1 MIRRDGEHKQR
12 TFGDEARAMAA
23 VPHEHVL
30 LRMKRVIDWAA
41 VEKELEGYYDRW
53 VGRPSWPPA
62 LLVRMLLL
70 EQYGDLS
77 DRQVSEQVGYNLLY
91 RAFVGLG
98 IDEAVPD
105 DTTLVKFRER
115 LGEEGVRKIFELVNS
130 QWAAAGLMGEERRVL
145 DGVHLWAKVAN
156 RSLAALLR
164 KGREVIIKAVA
175 EIDEGRGEKLRGQ
188 YLGTAEESGVSVTE
202 AAEAEGERTKGLVE
216 AVRDLSD
223 EKVRSRVAQV
233 QTLLA
238 GEGDRVVSFDDPD
251 ARWGYKAADKRFC
264 GYKAHEA
271 LDPDSRLITGVTV
284 VAGNAHEGVQTD
296 ALLAAQTPALTEGTT
311 IIGDGYYNNATTVE
325 QMEAAGMRPCF
336 SGRETERVSDQFS
349 YEQAQDRMICAAGK
363 CSVGKVRVDKGDLYY
378 FSVRDCGVCPLQ
390 DKCLSPGER
399 EGKAQKRRRVYLSDV
414 RKGKVVGGEA
424 GKQWRKEQLR
434 VRGRIEAKFSEQMN
448 RHGLR
453 HARYWGLSK
462 VTMQVVLNV
471 IVVNAKRVVRLL
483 QQAAAGPPVRVPE
496 AMEAMS

>member
-1 MIRRDGEHKQR
+1 MIRHDGEPKQR

-23 VPHEHVL
+23 VPHDHVL

-62 LLVRMLLL
+62 LLVRMLLV
-70 EQYGDLS
+70 EQYGELS
-77 DRQVSEQVGYNLLY
+77 DRQVAEQVGYNLLY

-98 IDEAVPD
+98 ADDAVPD
-105 DTTLVKFRER
+105 DTTLVKFRDR
-115 LGEEGVRKIFELVNS
+115 LGEEGVGKILELVNG
-130 QWAAAGLMGEERRVL
+130 QWAAAGLMGGERRVV
-145 DGVHLWAKVAN
+145 DGVHVWAKVAH

-164 KGREVIIKAVA
+164 KGREVIIEAVA
-175 EIDEGRGEKLRGQ
+175 QIDEGRGEKLREQ
-188 YLGTAEESGVSVTE
+188 YLGTTEESGVSVTE
-202 AAEAEGERTKGLVE
+202 ASAAEGERTKRLVE
-216 AVRDLSD
+216 VVQDLAY

-233 QTLLA
+233 QTLLT

-251 ARWGYKAADKRFC
+251 ARWGYKAADKPFC

-296 ALLAAQTPALTEGTT
+296 ALLAAQTPTLEEGTT

-325 QMEAAGMRPCF
+325 QVKAAGMRPCF
-336 SGRETERVSDQFS
+336 SGRETERVSDRFS
-349 YEQAQDRMICAAGK
+349 YEQAQDRMICAGGK
-363 CSVGKVRVDKGDLYY
+363 SSVGKVRVDNGDLYY
-378 FSVRDCGVCPLQ
+378 FSMRDCGACPLQ

-399 EGKAQKRRRVYLSDV
+399 EGEAPKRRRVYLSDV
-414 RKGKVVGGEA
+414 RKAKVVAGEA
-424 GKQWRKEQLR
+424 GRQWRKEQLK

-448 RHGLR
+448 RHGLC

-462 VTMQVVLNV
+462 VTMQVLLNV
-471 IVVNAKRVVRLL
+471 ITVNAKRVVKLL
-483 QQAAAGPPVRVPE
+483 QQAAAGPPAGIPE
-496 AMEAMS
+496 AMEAMM